1 MDFNLEEIIG
11 KNKIKNSY
19 VYKDTENLDFE
30 YRYVGKY
37 TYNIKLLY
45 GEGLYRIIFFV
56 NDLEKLLIMNQIFI
70 NKEKSVVYEKYN
82 EIKNFFLNASIKDL
96 TEKFI
101 TKNNN
106 Y

>member
-82 EIKNFFLNASIKDL
+82 EIKKFFLNASIKDL